1 MTIQVDS
8 REKARAIKKILAT
21 FDSEGVK
28 YYISK
33 LWTGDYMSLDNPRL
47 IIDRKQ
53 NISEICNNV
62 TQDHTRFRNELIRA
76 QENGIKLVILCEHG
90 NGINSLQDLVFWVN
104 PRAKK
109 RVRIDGKWTDI
120 DVKTMK
126 GDVLYKILNT
136 LQDKYGC
143 EFHFC
148 DKKDT
153 GKRIL
158 EILGGC
164 YDT

>member
-1 MTIQVDS
+1 MDS

-21 FDSEGVK
+21 FDSAGVK

-53 NISEICNNV
+53 NLNEICNNV
-62 TQDHTRFRNELIRA
+62 CQDHTRFRNELIRA

-90 NGINSLQDLVFWVN
+90 HGITSLQDLVFWDN

-109 RVRIDGKWTDI
+109 KELINGRWAE
-120 DVKTMK
+120 VKVKAIK

-136 LQDKYGC
+136 LQEKYGC
-143 EFHFC
+143 EFIFC
-148 DKKDT
+148 DKSET
-153 GKRIL
+153 GKRII
-158 EILGGC
+158 EILGEQH
-164 YDT
+164 DI